1 MSVVYTIRVAERGD
15 LDGILKL
22 QSTCTQVLNWS
33 EGLWQHLLQDT
44 AASVGLR
51 GIWVA
56 VIESEVVGFAVLGG
70 AAEFAELEMVVVA
83 AGVREQGIGRAFCQE
98 AMYWAAKR
106 GAATMELEVRTSNR
120 AALALYE
127 SLGFARQGVRQE
139 YYREPV
145 EDAVLMACVLQTREL

>member
-1 MSVVYTIRVAERGD
+1 MSVVYAIRVAEFGD
-15 LDGILKL
+15 LEGILSI
-22 QSTCTQVLNWS
+22 QSTCTQMLNWS

-44 AASVGLR
+44 AAGVGLR
-51 GIWVA
+51 CVWVA
-56 VIESEVVGFAVLGG
+56 VIEREVVGFAVLGG

-83 AGVREQGIGRAFCQE
+83 AGVREQGVGRAFCLE
-98 AMYWAAKR
+98 AMHCAAKR
-106 GAATMELEVRTSNR
+106 GAATMELEVRASNR

-145 EDAVLMACVLQTREL
+145 EDAVLMACVLQMQEL